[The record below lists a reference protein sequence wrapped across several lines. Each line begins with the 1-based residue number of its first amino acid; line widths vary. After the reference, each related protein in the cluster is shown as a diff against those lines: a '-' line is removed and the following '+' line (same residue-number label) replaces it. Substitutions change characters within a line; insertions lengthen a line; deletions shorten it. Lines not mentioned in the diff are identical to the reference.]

1 MKRNLIVAAFLV
13 LIVAILLYASSKAS
27 HSRMAGGQ
35 TAPDF
40 ALQDIDGHMVRLS
53 DLRGK
58 AVVLNFWATWCPPCK
73 AEIPWFIDLQNKYGP
88 RGLQIVG
95 VSMDDGGMAAVVPFA
110 RKIGINY
117 KVVLGNSDVS
127 DLYGGV
133 YSLPTTFYIGRDG
146 RVLEYVP
153 GLITH
158 YEIERNI
165 KAALASETLKQSAG
179 N

>member
-1 MKRNLIVAAFLV
+1 
-13 LIVAILLYASSKAS
+13 
-27 HSRMAGGQ
+27 MAGGQ

-40 ALQDIDGHMVRLS
+40 ALQDIDGHTVRLS

-88 RGLQIVG
+88 QGLQIVG

-117 KVVLGNSDVS
+117 KVLLGNSDVS
-127 DLYGGV
+127 DMYGGI

-165 KAALASETLKQSAG
+165 KAALASEALKQSAS

>member
-1 MKRNLIVAAFLV
+1 
-13 LIVAILLYASSKAS
+13 
-27 HSRMAGGQ
+27 MAGGQ

>member
-1 MKRNLIVAAFLV
+1 
-13 LIVAILLYASSKAS
+13 
-27 HSRMAGGQ
+27 
-35 TAPDF
+35 
-40 ALQDIDGHMVRLS
+40 
-53 DLRGK
+53 
-58 AVVLNFWATWCPPCK
+58 
-73 AEIPWFIDLQNKYGP
+73 
-88 RGLQIVG
+88 
-95 VSMDDGGMAAVVPFA
+95 MDDGGMAAVVPFA

-117 KVVLGNSDVS
+117 KVLLGNSDVS
-127 DLYGGV
+127 DLYGGI

-165 KAALASETLKQSAG
+165 KAALASEALKQSAS